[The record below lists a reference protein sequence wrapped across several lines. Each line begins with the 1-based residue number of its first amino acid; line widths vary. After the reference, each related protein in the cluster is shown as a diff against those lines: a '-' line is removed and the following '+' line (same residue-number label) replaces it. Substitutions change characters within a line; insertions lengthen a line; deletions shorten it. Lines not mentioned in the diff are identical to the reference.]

1 MATFFCEAS
10 SRLRAS
16 SHISSGLS
24 RSSARLAPSQVSS
37 SQSLPGTCRSLSTT
51 PALHARL
58 IRRPQRPYQFTQI
71 VQLSDGSTYM
81 HRTTSPHPVHRAT
94 KDSRNHIIW
103 QPSDKSL
110 RNLEVDEAGRL
121 AAFRNRFGHGW
132 DAAENAE
139 EEEVVEAGKGKKGK
153 ATQAAGAKKAEQEG
167 SAPADGD
174 AFDSLADL
182 LSGYAAKVEQPS
194 KSGGLNAK
202 DQAKLDRKKKK

>member
-1 MATFFCEAS
+1 
-10 SRLRAS
+10 
-16 SHISSGLS
+16 
-24 RSSARLAPSQVSS
+24 
-37 SQSLPGTCRSLSTT
+37 
-51 PALHARL
+51 
-58 IRRPQRPYQFTQI
+58 
-71 VQLSDGSTYM
+71 M
-81 HRTTSPHPVHRAT
+81 HRTTSPHPLHRST

-132 DAAENAE
+132 DAAENP
-139 EEEVVEAGKGKKGK
+139 EEEVVETGKGKKGK
-153 ATQAAGAKKAEQEG
+153 DSKATQAAGEKRADKDEPA
-167 SAPADGD
+167 AADGD

-194 KSGGLNAK
+194 KSGGLNAR